1 MTEQIETIPN
11 TLVTGLMGVVCGDVM
26 GLPYEFRGT
35 RTKDYDF
42 PLVLKDFSD
51 DTILT
56 MAVARWLTEGEHTEA
71 RLKQLYLELANRF
84 IDKNVWGRG
93 FMEWVK
99 SGGTIDRQGVRS
111 NGAAM
116 RVVPIGYASDDPDEV
131 LYLANLSAR
140 ITHDSDEASRGAQ
153 AVALAVMMAR
163 LNHSKE
169 EIKATLSSKFGYD
182 LDRKIEDIRS
192 TYQFE
197 IFCDLCVPEAI
208 ICWLQSDTY
217 EQTVR
222 NCISLGGDADT
233 QAAMAGG
240 IATASGMQIPMHIAQ
255 RCYDLLPD
263 DFQCI
268 VNTFPIKR

>member
-1 MTEQIETIPN
+1 
-11 TLVTGLMGVVCGDVM
+11 MGVVCGDVM

-35 RTKDYDF
+35 RTKDYNF
-42 PLVLKDFSD
+42 PLKLNGFSD

-56 MAVARWLTEGEHTEA
+56 MAVARWITEGEHTGA
-71 RLKQLYLELANRF
+71 RLRALYLELATRF
-84 IDKNVWGRG
+84 MHKNVWGRG

-116 RVVPIGYASDDPDEV
+116 RVVPIGYASDDRDEV
-131 LYLANLSAR
+131 LRLADLSAR

-163 LNHSKE
+163 QHRSKE
-169 EIKATLSSKFGYD
+169 EIKATLSAQFGYD
-182 LDRKIEDIRS
+182 LDRRIEDIRA

-208 ICWLQSDTY
+208 ICFLQSDTY
-217 EQTVR
+217 EQTIR
-222 NCISLGGDADT
+222 NCVSLGGDADT

-240 IATASGMQIPMHIAQ
+240 IATAAGMEIPLHIAQ
-255 RCYDLLPD
+255 PCYDLLPD
-263 DFQCI
+263 DFRHI
-268 VNTFPIKR
+268 IDNFPTI

>member
-1 MTEQIETIPN
+1 MELKESLT
-11 TLVTGLMGVVCGDVM
+11 TGLMGVVCGDVM

-56 MAVARWLTEGEHTEA
+56 MAVARWLTEGERTEA
-71 RLKQLYLELANRF
+71 RLRSLYLELANRF

-116 RVVPIGYASDDPDEV
+116 RVVPIGYASDDADEV
-131 LYLANLSAR
+131 LYLADLSAR
-140 ITHDSDEASRGAQ
+140 ITHNSDEASRGAQ

-163 LNHSKE
+163 LKHSKE
-169 EIKATLSSKFGYD
+169 EIKATLSNKFGYD
-182 LDRKIEDIRS
+182 LDRRIEDIRA

-222 NCISLGGDADT
+222 NCVSLGGDADT

-255 RCYDLLPD
+255 PCYDLLPE
-263 DFQCI
+263 DFQHI
-268 VNTFPIKR
+268 VNTFYPQHNH